1 MKAKKI
7 MIITA
12 LTAVICSL
20 LLSFTACKSERN
32 DGEDPKKTAFSVSYN
47 AKHFVCSSGDAS
59 VTKIIDSMQS
69 LRETD
74 EKQGNRIFGDDGN
87 LYYGEEYIELMK
99 GYDDAF
105 FEEKE
110 ILYVIISLSHYEER
124 SLKTV
129 ELIDG
134 ELVATIEKPRFEE
147 DADFA
152 AVITNHIFVIEL
164 DKTIGKPP
172 VAVNAVE
179 KAE

>member
-1 MKAKKI
+1 

-12 LTAVICSL
+12 LTAVLCLL
-20 LLSFTACKSERN
+20 LLSFTACTEERN
-32 DGEDPKKTAFSVSYN
+32 EAAISYN
-47 AKHFVCSSGDAS
+47 ARHFICSTDDAS
-59 VTKIIDSMQS
+59 VTKIIDSVQS

-74 EKQGNRIFGDDGN
+74 EEQGNRIFGDDGN
-87 LYYGEEYIELMK
+87 LYYGEEYVELMK

-110 ILYVIISLSHYEER
+110 ILYIIISLSHYEER

-134 ELVATIEKPRFEE
+134 KLVATIEKPRYEE

-152 AVITNHIFVIEL
+152 DVQTKHIFVIEL

-172 VAVNAVE
+172 VVVNVVE